1 MIQRSDFLSRIHSNI
16 SEHGHHVTVVTG
28 GELPRFAYT
37 IGGKSTVGAE
47 FIFAGGE
54 HYSQAQ
60 IGEIIGEII
69 SLAKRESDWHNHSVG
84 IGLLGSF
91 SISKADTSWS
101 KLLLLGAFD
110 YYNQT
115 EIAVWQIL
123 PDGQH
128 HTLDIPDMSQ
138 VFDVA
143 SEPVWQWLSRKW
155 DYPIPCNSM
164 SLTNLKVLFGEK
176 ATEVMRWDKDEWEIF
191 SGAGPD
197 TPKEDMRMIPLGTLI
212 GIDKAL
218 EIAVHLDIG
227 KGVWRDTT
235 ELEWNDWE

>member
-28 GELPRFAYT
+28 GALPRFAYT
-37 IGGKSTVGAE
+37 IGGINTVGAE

-54 HYSQAQ
+54 YYSQVQ
-60 IGEIIGEII
+60 ISEIIGEII
-69 SLAKRESDWHNHSVG
+69 SLAEKESDWHNLSIS
-84 IGLLGSF
+84 IGLLGTF
-91 SISKADTSWS
+91 SISKANTSWS

-110 YYNQT
+110 YYNQI
-115 EIAVWQIL
+115 EIEVWQIL

-128 HTLDIPDMSQ
+128 HTLDVPDMSQ

-155 DYPIPCNSM
+155 DYPVPSNSM
-164 SLTNLKVLFGEK
+164 AVSNLKVLFGEK
-176 ATEVMRWDKDEWEIF
+176 ATEVTRWEKDEWEIF
-191 SGAGPD
+191 AGAGPD
-197 TPKEDMRMIPLGTLI
+197 VPKEDMRMVPLGILL
-212 GIDKAL
+212 GIDKSL
-218 EIAVHLDIG
+218 EPAAHLNIG
-227 KGVWRDTT
+227 KGLWRDSI

>member
-28 GELPRFAYT
+28 DALPRFAYT
-37 IGGKSTVGAE
+37 IGGINTVGAE

-54 HYSQAQ
+54 YYSQVQ
-60 IGEIIGEII
+60 ISEIIGEII
-69 SLAKRESDWHNHSVG
+69 SLAEKESDWHNLSIS
-84 IGLLGSF
+84 IGLLGTF
-91 SISKADTSWS
+91 SISKANTSWS

-110 YYNQT
+110 YYNQI
-115 EIAVWQIL
+115 EIEVWQIL

-128 HTLDIPDMSQ
+128 HTLDVPDMSQ

-155 DYPIPCNSM
+155 DYPVPSNSM
-164 SLTNLKVLFGEK
+164 AVSNLKVLFGEK
-176 ATEVMRWDKDEWEIF
+176 ATEVTRWEKDEWEIF
-191 SGAGPD
+191 AGAGPD
-197 TPKEDMRMIPLGTLI
+197 VPKEDMRMVPLGILL
-212 GIDKAL
+212 GIDKSL
-218 EIAVHLDIG
+218 EPAAHLNIG
-227 KGVWRDTT
+227 KGLWRDSI